1 MAILDSFSQFL
12 GQKKKN
18 FLENLA
24 LSHTTSY
31 EFLAPCQNL
40 KKLDDIIQRKQT
52 EGQTEG
58 QMEGRTELMEGWT
71 DRQTLF
77 YRTLPATAG
86 GPKSMNKEVV
96 E

>member
-12 GQKKKN
+12 GQKKKISWKIW
-18 FLENLA
+18 LC
-24 LSHTTSY
+24 HTTSY
-31 EFLAPCQNL
+31 EFLSPCQNL

-58 QMEGRTELMEGWT
+58 QMEGRTELMEGRT